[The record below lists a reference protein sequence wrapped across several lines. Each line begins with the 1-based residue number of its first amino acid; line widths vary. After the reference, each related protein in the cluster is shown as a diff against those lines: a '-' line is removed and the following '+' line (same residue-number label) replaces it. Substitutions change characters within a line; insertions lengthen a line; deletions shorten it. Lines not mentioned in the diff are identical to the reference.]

1 MVVHSRTKRPAVDV
15 CRGGGCDGFSFVLV
29 TEFPDF
35 CHIKA
40 LEETHIQLSEIASL

>member
-1 MVVHSRTKRPAVDV
+1 MVVHSRTKRPAIDV
-15 CRGGGCDGFSFVLV
+15 CRGGCDGFSFVLV

-35 CHIKA
+35 RHIKA